1 MNIAIFIIAAVSAYL
16 ISGLNPA
23 IILSSL
29 IYHEDIRKN
38 PNGSGNPGFTN
49 FKRCYGLKWGWLV
62 MLLDISKAIVLEL
75 VFGWLFTLFVGD
87 GQRLLGIAWTGLFAM
102 VGHAYPCWYKFKG
115 GKAFLVCVTTLFLI
129 NWKAGLF
136 AFILLSV
143 LLLLTHYM
151 SLSTIVSMIAGA
163 IVLPFLGVTIFPS
176 ILFAL
181 CAAFTTFRHKEN
193 IKHLANGDERK
204 FYFLKN
210 KTKKTEK
217 EESSED
223 EQEQATPSEDEEKS
237 N

>member
-1 MNIAIFIIAAVSAYL
+1 MNIAIFIIAALSAYL

-49 FKRCYGLKWGWLV
+49 FKRCYGLKWAWSV

-75 VFGWLFTLFVGD
+75 IFGWLFTIFVGEN
-87 GQRLLGIAWTGLFAM
+87 QRLLGIAWTGLFAM
-102 VGHAYPCWYKFKG
+102 IGHAYPCWYKFKG

-143 LLLLTHYM
+143 LLLITHYM

-193 IKHLANGDERK
+193 IKHLASGDERK
-204 FYFLKN
+204 FYFLKH
-210 KTKKTEK
+210 KDKKTR
-217 EESSED
+217 STS
-223 EQEQATPSEDEEKS
+223 DEEQSK
-237 N
+237 

>member
-1 MNIAIFIIAAVSAYL
+1 MNIAIFIIAALSAYL

-49 FKRCYGLKWGWLV
+49 FKRCYGLKWAWLV

-75 VFGWLFTLFVGD
+75 IFGWLFTIFVGEN
-87 GQRLLGIAWTGLFAM
+87 QRLLGIAWTGLFAM
-102 VGHAYPCWYKFKG
+102 IGHAYPCWYKFKG

-143 LLLLTHYM
+143 LLLIFILVP
-151 SLSTIVSMIAGA
+151 ST
-163 IVLPFLGVTIFPS
+163 
-176 ILFAL
+176 FAASYPKL
-181 CAAFTTFRHKEN
+181 ISTLNSAFEKIE
-193 IKHLANGDERK
+193 
-204 FYFLKN
+204 YFLYLLHFNNFCRGDNTYGFCVDNGRHNDGRYDAHKH
-210 KTKKTEK
+210 TLLFDTFIHR
-217 EESSED
+217 S
-223 EQEQATPSEDEEKS
+223 KS
-237 N
+237 IKGL

>member
-1 MNIAIFIIAAVSAYL
+1 MNIAIFIIAALSAYL

-49 FKRCYGLKWGWLV
+49 FKRCYGLKWAWLV

-75 VFGWLFTLFVGD
+75 IFGWLFTIFVGEN
-87 GQRLLGIAWTGLFAM
+87 QRLLGIAWTGLFAM
-102 VGHAYPCWYKFKG
+102 IGHAYPCWYKFKG

-143 LLLLTHYM
+143 LLLITHYM

-181 CAAFTTFRHKEN
+181 CAAFTTFRHKVN
-193 IKHLANGDERK
+193 IKHLASGDERK
-204 FYFLKN
+204 FYFLKH
-210 KTKKTEK
+210 KDKKTTGT
-217 EESSED
+217 S
-223 EQEQATPSEDEEKS
+223 DEEQSK
-237 N
+237 

>member
-1 MNIAIFIIAAVSAYL
+1 MNIAIFIIAALSAYL

-49 FKRCYGLKWGWLV
+49 FKRCYGLKWAWLV

-75 VFGWLFTLFVGD
+75 IFGWLFTIFLGEN
-87 GQRLLGIAWTGLFAM
+87 QRLLGIAWTGLFAM
-102 VGHAYPCWYKFKG
+102 IGHAYPCWYKFKG

-143 LLLLTHYM
+143 LLLITHYM

-181 CAAFTTFRHKEN
+181 CAAFTTLRHKEN

-204 FYFLKN
+204 FYFLKH
-210 KTKKTEK
+210 KAKKTR
-217 EESSED
+217 STS
-223 EQEQATPSEDEEKS
+223 DEEQSK
-237 N
+237 

>member
-1 MNIAIFIIAAVSAYL
+1 MNIAIFIIAALSAYL

-49 FKRCYGLKWGWLV
+49 FKRCYGLKWAWLV

-75 VFGWLFTLFVGD
+75 IFGWLFTIFLGEN
-87 GQRLLGIAWTGLFAM
+87 QRLLGIAWTGLFAM
-102 VGHAYPCWYKFKG
+102 IGHAYPCWYKFKG

-143 LLLLTHYM
+143 LLLITHYM

-181 CAAFTTFRHKEN
+181 CAAFTTFRHKVN
-193 IKHLANGDERK
+193 IKHLASGDERK
-204 FYFLKN
+204 FYFLKH
-210 KTKKTEK
+210 KDKKTT
-217 EESSED
+217 STS
-223 EQEQATPSEDEEKS
+223 DEEQSK
-237 N
+237 

>member
-1 MNIAIFIIAAVSAYL
+1 MKIAIFIIVALSAYL

-49 FKRCYGLKWGWLV
+49 FKRCYGLKWAWLV

-75 VFGWLFTLFVGD
+75 IFGWLFTIFVGEN
-87 GQRLLGIAWTGLFAM
+87 QRLLGIAWTGLFAM
-102 VGHAYPCWYKFKG
+102 IGHAYPCWYKFKG

-143 LLLLTHYM
+143 LLLITHYM

-181 CAAFTTFRHKEN
+181 CAAFTTFRHKVN
-193 IKHLANGDERK
+193 IKHLASGDERK
-204 FYFLKN
+204 FYFLKH
-210 KTKKTEK
+210 KDKKTTGT
-217 EESSED
+217 S
-223 EQEQATPSEDEEKS
+223 DEEQSK
-237 N
+237 